1 MGQESEKQ
9 YEIPMKNRTNLMCK
23 LKVAGQLQ
31 GALDWEEARG
41 VPSFQGCQV
50 VLFLDTLHS
59 KVRNWSSVQGKVV
72 KIEGSHP
79 LEKYSLAHKK
89 RTVQPGGC

>member
-9 YEIPMKNRTNLMCK
+9 YEIPVKKRTNLMCT

-31 GALDWEEARG
+31 GALDWEEVRG

-50 VLFLDTLHS
+50 ALFVDSLLN
-59 KVRNWSSVQGKVV
+59 KVRN
-72 KIEGSHP
+72 
-79 LEKYSLAHKK
+79 
-89 RTVQPGGC
+89 